1 MDQHRA
7 DQERFEKHEPKHC
20 DLYPWVWETLC
31 RRRAAIDSARFP
43 PGTEV
48 LVAKGKAAIAAAGR
62 QHQSRTRVTGTDHLC
77 KDEIVE
83 DRSSTTGGVYKGFSG
98 SGTFTSGGKA
108 AATTS
113 TVLGTA
119 QLVS

>member
-7 DQERFEKHEPKHC
+7 DQERFEKHEPKRC
-20 DLYPWVWETLC
+20 DLYPRVWEALC

-43 PGTEV
+43 PGTEA
-48 LVAKGKAAIAAAGR
+48 LVARGKVAIAAAGR
-62 QHQSRTRVTGTDHLC
+62 PHQSRTRVTGTDHLC
-77 KDEIVE
+77 KGEIVE
-83 DRSSTTGGVYKGFSG
+83 DRSSTTSGVYKAFSG

-108 AATTS
+108 ATTS
-113 TVLGTA
+113 RTVLGTA